1 LNAGEWRPWLTESD
15 IQIAAEATRPLL
27 ALNEPS
33 AHQTYTDPMDTLER
47 LHLSVL
53 LVLRE
58 FAQSYD

>member
-1 LNAGEWRPWLTESD
+1 MAPGLTESD
-15 IQIAAEATRPLL
+15 IQIAAEATKPLL

-33 AHQTYTDPMDTLER
+33 AHQRYPDLIDTLER